1 MIDQDRVTL
10 EENKKTCSWFGS
22 YGIVPHL
29 AQMVD
34 AENILEIGVAYGY
47 HADFL
52 CTVLPNI
59 QYVGVDPY
67 LADYDPDDIFS
78 KDVERLFGEKEPQ
91 QAMDRLFN
99 IVRSNLQKFEGRA
112 KLLREKSW
120 DAAGQFED
128 NSLDLVYIDGDHTYQ
143 GVVKDLMFW
152 FPKVRKG
159 GMICGDDIGWP
170 GVKRAVDEFFLRLG
184 KDYQIISKDGFEN
197 MPAFYYIIE

>member
-1 MIDQDRVTL
+1 MLDQDRIKL

-29 AQMVD
+29 AQMVG
-34 AENILEIGVAYGY
+34 ASNILEIGVAYGY

-52 CTVLPNI
+52 CSVLPNI
-59 QYVGVDPY
+59 RYVGVDPY

-78 KDVERLFGEKEPQ
+78 NDVQKLFSEKNPQ
-91 QAMDRLFN
+91 QAMERLFN
-99 IVRSNLQKFEGRA
+99 VVSSNFLKFEGRA

-120 DAAGQFED
+120 DAADQFE
-128 NSLDLVYIDGDHTYQ
+128 NQSLDLVYIDGDHTYE
-143 GVVKDLMFW
+143 GVVKDLATW
-152 FPKVRKG
+152 FPKVKRG

-170 GVKRAVDEFFLRLG
+170 GVKKAVDEFFIRLG
-184 KDYQIISKDGFEN
+184 KEYQIISKNGFEN